1 MKKCPYCAEE
11 IQEAAIKCRHCGSML
26 NGAAP
31 PPGSHD
37 APAVLY
43 AGAPSWKSYFARYAA
58 AALLMSLG
66 LALPLVAHLAL
77 AWEWTWSLIPFAV
90 LGIAALALLAHTEL
104 SRRST
109 SYRITTRSIDVE
121 TGLLSRTI
129 DTHQL
134 WRVRDV
140 QFEQGVAERMLGL
153 ATIRVFTSSAEKP
166 DFALRGLGDAR
177 KVFDDVKTA
186 VADARRA
193 GNVVGM
199 VE

>member
-37 APAVLY
+37 APTVLY
-43 AGAPSWKSYFARYAA
+43 SGAPSWKSYFARYTAV
-58 AALLMSLG
+58 AALLSLAI
-66 LALPLVAHLAL
+66 ALPLVARLAL
-77 AWEWTWSLIPFAV
+77 SWEWLWSLIPFAV
-90 LGIAALALLAHTEL
+90 LAIAALGLLAHTEL
-104 SRRST
+104 QRRST
-109 SYRITTRSIDVE
+109 SYRITSRSIDVE

-140 QFEQGVAERMLGL
+140 QFEQGVTERMLGL

-166 DFALRGLGDAR
+166 EFALRGLGDAR
-177 KVFDDVKTA
+177 KVFDDVKAA
-186 VADARRA
+186 VADARRT